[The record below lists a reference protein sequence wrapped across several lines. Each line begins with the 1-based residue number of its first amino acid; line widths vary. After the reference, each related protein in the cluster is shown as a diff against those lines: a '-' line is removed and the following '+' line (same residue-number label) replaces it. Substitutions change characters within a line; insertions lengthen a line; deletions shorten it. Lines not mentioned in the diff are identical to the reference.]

1 MVQRRGAQRGWLGID
16 LGTQSVRAVLVDD
29 EGAILGSA
37 SAPLESSRPAE
48 GRHEQDPEHW
58 WAAVVD
64 ACRVALA
71 EAGPV
76 EVGGLAC
83 CATSGTILLTEHAG
97 DDPVRPLTPAL
108 MYDDAR
114 AKEQSERV
122 RGASVSAWREAGLH
136 PQRTWALP
144 KALWLLEHEDPPRHA
159 RLTHQADLV
168 NSRFLGRSAATDT
181 SHALK
186 SGADPAR
193 GTWPIDDLQRLGL
206 PPEVLPRLVW
216 PGATLGEV
224 SSRAAH
230 ATGVPEGTPVVA
242 GMTDGCAAQIAAG
255 VLNVGRWQFSVGTTL
270 VLKGASTTVLRD
282 PTGALYSHRAPD
294 GSWWPG
300 GASSAGTVP
309 LNQEFSPE
317 SFDALARAAAEH
329 EPATQVAY
337 PLGGVGERF
346 PFQNPD
352 AHALSLGL
360 ANSDGERFAA
370 LLQGVG
376 FVERLCLDL
385 VTTLGATVEGP
396 VTLTGGATRSTY
408 WTQLQADILGRGVV
422 VPGIAQGAVGMAIL
436 AAFARADRPH
446 GTAPSLRPPG
456 EGASASFARDASA
469 GAAVGAGDLAGVAKR
484 MLGPTR
490 SYDPRPGG
498 TQRFAASYARL
509 VGELRRRDWIGAEL
523 ERTAMEGLGG

>member
-29 EGAILGSA
+29 EGVILGSA
-37 SAPLESSRPAE
+37 SVPLESSRPAE
-48 GRHEQDPEHW
+48 GRHEQDPERW
-58 WAAVVD
+58 WAAVAE
-64 ACRVALA
+64 ACQSAMA
-71 EAGPV
+71 EAGPA

-83 CATSGTILLTEHAG
+83 CATSGTILLTEPTG
-97 DDPVRPLTPAL
+97 EDPVRPLTPAL

-114 AKEQSERV
+114 AQEQGERV
-122 RGASVSAWREAGLH
+122 RAAIVPAWREAGLT

-144 KALWLLEHEDPPRHA
+144 KALWLMEHERPPRHA
-159 RLTHQADLV
+159 RLTHQADLI
-168 NSRFLGRSAATDT
+168 NSRFLGRPAATDT

-193 GTWPIDDLQRLGL
+193 GTWPTDDLTRLGL
-206 PPEVLPRLVW
+206 APELLPPLVW

-224 SSRAAH
+224 SARAAR
-230 ATGVPEGTPVVA
+230 ATGVPSGTPVVA

-255 VLNVGRWQFSVGTTL
+255 VLDVGRWQFSVGTTL
-270 VLKGASTTVLRD
+270 VLKGASTALLRD
-282 PTGALYSHRAPD
+282 PTGALYSHRGPD
-294 GSWWPG
+294 GAWWPG

-309 LNQEFSPE
+309 INKEFSPE
-317 SFDALARAAAEH
+317 SFDAFTRAAAKH
-329 EPATQVAY
+329 EPSPQVAY
-337 PLGGVGERF
+337 PLGGLGERF
-346 PFQNPD
+346 PFHNPD
-352 AHALSLGL
+352 AHAIALGV

-370 LLQGVG
+370 LLQGVA

-385 VTTLGATVEGP
+385 VTTLGATVDGP

-436 AAFARADRPH
+436 AAYARGDRPSA
-446 GTAPSLRPPG
+446 TSAPSPPPPEAASGPRPQNAFG
-456 EGASASFARDASA
+456 GDLA
-469 GAAVGAGDLAGVAKR
+469 GTGDLAGVAKR

-498 TQRFAASYARL
+498 TQRFAEPYARL
-509 VGELRRRDWIGAEL
+509 VGELRRREWIGTEL
-523 ERTAMEGLGG
+523 ERTALEGLGE